1 MDEMDVAVLD
11 RPKGVNVVPKP
22 LPLEED
28 APELRGASLR
38 RALGLVTLAWVFGS
52 VWQTATSGAPL
63 TLFAASLH
71 ASQFQFGLL
80 SALPFIASLVS
91 MPASLWTE
99 RTGLRKPIFL
109 WGTYPNRLLWVP
121 IALLPMYIVSRLGSA
136 GYALAMSLFLIL
148 MFMMHSSGAVGSPA
162 WTSWMADVVPER
174 SRGKYFSR
182 RRQWGI
188 ASAIPAALFAGWL
201 LDRLNHTSDGT
212 NPLVVMKWCAILFMC
227 SAVFGFLD
235 IHLFRWVPDHTQPAP
250 KRVSLSHIF
259 AGPMRDRQFLWFAGF
274 VGTLTF
280 AVSFMGQFVTLY
292 MLEKLHSTS
301 TQVQF
306 MLLVAPM
313 IAQLLVLPIWG
324 RAADRMGK
332 KPVLAIASLGLV
344 PVGFGWCFC
353 SRELLWLGYLLSAL
367 GAALWVG
374 VEVANLNLVLE
385 FSGTGEESDGSGSNY
400 VAVNSVIIN
409 IAGCLGGLSAGVIA
423 QALHNWNW
431 NPHIPGL
438 HEIGC
443 YEILFALSGVLRLL
457 AAVVFL
463 PMIHE
468 PAARPTRET
477 LRFMTANIY
486 NNLFN
491 TILLPL
497 RSVRVRKRESYVQAE
512 APRKKA
518 A

>member
-1 MDEMDVAVLD
+1 
-11 RPKGVNVVPKP
+11 
-22 LPLEED
+22 
-28 APELRGASLR
+28 
-38 RALGLVTLAWVFGS
+38 
-52 VWQTATSGAPL
+52 
-63 TLFAASLH
+63 
-71 ASQFQFGLL
+71 
-80 SALPFIASLVS
+80 

-99 RTGLRKPIFL
+99 RTGQRKKIFF
-109 WGTYPNRLLWVP
+109 WGQYPNRLLWFP
-121 IALLPMYIVSRLGSA
+121 IALVPFYMVHRMGEGGYSSA
-136 GYALAMSLFLIL
+136 MAVFLVL
-148 MFMMHSSGAVGSPA
+148 MFVMYAGGAVGSPA

-188 ASAIPAALFAGWL
+188 ASAIPAALFAGWW
-201 LDRLNHTSDGT
+201 LDRLNSPGHPA
-212 NPLVVMKWCAILFMC
+212 NPLVIMEWCAILFMC
-227 SAVFGFLD
+227 SAVFGFFD
-235 IHLFRWVPDHTQPAP
+235 IHLFQSVPDHSQPPP
-250 KRVSLSHIF
+250 KRASIVDIF
-259 AGPMRDRQFLWFAGF
+259 AGPMRDRQFLWFGGF
-274 VGTLTF
+274 IGTLTF

-292 MLEKLHSTS
+292 MLEKLGSTS

-353 SRELLWLGYLLSAL
+353 SREHLWFGYLLSAL

-385 FSGTGEESDGSGSNY
+385 MAGSGDSDGESRGGSNY

-409 IAGCLGGLSAGVIA
+409 IAGCLGGLSAGLIA
-423 QALHNWNW
+423 QSLHNWHW
-431 NPHIPGL
+431 NPGILGL
-438 HEIGC
+438 HEMGC
-443 YEILFALSGVLRLL
+443 YEVLFALSGVLRLV
-457 AAVVFL
+457 AVVVFL

-468 PAARPTRET
+468 PAAKPTRET
-477 LRFMTANIY
+477 LRFMSANIY

-491 TILLPL
+491 AILMPL
-497 RSVRVRKRESYVQAE
+497 RSVRVKMRESYVQGKE
-512 APRKKA
+512 
-518 A
+518 

>member
-1 MDEMDVAVLD
+1 MDVAVLD
-11 RPKGVNVVPKP
+11 ADKVAFRIAEI
-22 LPLEED
+22 LPLE
-28 APELRGASLR
+28 PEPKKLKGPALR
-38 RALGLVTLAWVFGS
+38 RALGTVTLAWIFGS
-52 VWQTATSGAPL
+52 VFATATAGAPL
-63 TLFAASLH
+63 TLFATSLG

-80 SALPFIASLVS
+80 SAMPFIASLVS
-91 MPASLWTE
+91 MPASILTE
-99 RTGLRKPIFL
+99 RTGERKRIFFF
-109 WGTYPNRLLWVP
+109 GQYPNRLLWFAIAIVP
-121 IALLPMYIVSRLGSA
+121 FYMVSHMGDTGFA
-136 GYALAMSLFLIL
+136 PAMSMFLLL
-148 MFMMHSSGAVGSPA
+148 MFIMHSGGAVGGPA

-188 ASAIPAALFAGWL
+188 VSAIPAALFAGWL
-201 LDRLNHTSDGT
+201 MDRLSRTPNGG
-212 NPLVVMKWCAILFMC
+212 NPLVIMKWCAILFMC
-227 SAVFGFLD
+227 SAVFGFFD
-235 IHLFRWVPDHTQPAP
+235 IHLFQWVPDPCQPEP
-250 KRVSLSHIF
+250 KRQPMSRLF
-259 AGPMRDRQFLWFAGF
+259 AEPMRDRQFLWFAGF
-274 VGTLTF
+274 IGTLTF

-324 RAADRMGK
+324 KAADRMGK

-374 VEVANLNLVLE
+374 VEVANLNMVLE
-385 FSGTGEESDGSGSNY
+385 MAGSGDDEDAKGGSNY

-409 IAGCLGGLSAGVIA
+409 IAGCMGGLSAGLIA
-423 QALHNWNW
+423 QSLRNWHW
-431 NPHIPGL
+431 SIHIPG
-438 HEIGC
+438 IRDVSF
-443 YEILFALSGVLRLL
+443 YELLFALSGILRLF

-477 LRFMTANIY
+477 LRFMSANIY

-491 TILLPL
+491 AILLPL
-497 RSVRVRKRESYVQAE
+497 RTVRLKRRESYVQSDE
-512 APRKKA
+512 PRRLA